1 MSKNP
6 FALLADD
13 GDVSD
18 SEQVL
23 KPSKPVAVDAA
34 PQNTK
39 GESAPQPTARRS
51 IPGHTTKPQKEL
63 KELPASDA
71 PAGDKDQ
78 FEGERGRDD
87 RGTGFGRGRGRG
99 ERGARGGDRGSG
111 GERGGQRGGR
121 GSRGGARLDRR
132 SQTGRTDSEK
142 AEHQGWG
149 GDEGKRE
156 LEAETAGVTDAA
168 VEQGWG
174 VETAGATD
182 APVGQGWGADV
193 SATPAPAE
201 NEAAP
206 AVESAAAEP
215 LKVQAEPE
223 DNSKTYEEYQ
233 KEQRAA
239 GRGVLENLSLGQ
251 RKANEGAD
259 DSQWKDGVLLSK
271 GKATTA
277 DEAYFTSL
285 EKAKA
290 AKKTKERKEKTL
302 LEVEFTAPAR
312 QGSDRSDR
320 GGRGGTPRGARG
332 GGAGRGRGDRS
343 PRERSAPTRAPRG
356 GRGGA
361 EANGI
366 NVSDEAAFPSLA

>member
-1 MSKNP
+1 M
-6 FALLADD
+6 
-13 GDVSD
+13 
-18 SEQVL
+18 
-23 KPSKPVAVDAA
+23 
-34 PQNTK
+34 
-39 GESAPQPTARRS
+39 
-51 IPGHTTKPQKEL
+51 
-63 KELPASDA
+63 
-71 PAGDKDQ
+71 
-78 FEGERGRDD
+78 
-87 RGTGFGRGRGRG
+87 
-99 ERGARGGDRGSG
+99 
-111 GERGGQRGGR
+111 
-121 GSRGGARLDRR
+121 
-132 SQTGRTDSEK
+132 
-142 AEHQGWG
+142 
-149 GDEGKRE
+149 
-156 LEAETAGVTDAA
+156 TDAA
-168 VEQGWG
+168 VEK
-174 VETAGATD
+174 
-182 APVGQGWGADV
+182 GWGADV

-215 LKVQAEPE
+215 PKVQAEPE

-312 QGSDRSDR
+312 QGSDRSER

-343 PRERSAPTRAPRG
+343 PRERGTPTRAPGG

-361 EANGI
+361 EANGF